1 MATKPPVGDRTQKTD
16 PKAKED
22 VYVVPD
28 PVAPDAAS
36 APKPKSKTPPQKLAK
51 GGSVSSASKRADGC
65 ATKGKTNCKVY

>member
-16 PKAKED
+16 PKSKED

-36 APKPKSKTPPQKLAK
+36 APKPKPKTPPQKLAK
-51 GGSVSSASKRADGC
+51 GGFVRAADGC
-65 ATKGKTNCKVY
+65 AQRGNTKGRMV